1 MLLTSQW
8 FSLLKSSFRG
18 RAGRQANRGGRTR
31 RNRRGNVLN
40 RTVAAE
46 RLEPRTL
53 LTQSAVRVALNVS
66 AEQSVV
72 GDAVTYTATVRPADG
87 SSGSPKG
94 IATFFDLGPVGWIVV
109 GADTGYP
116 AQVDLLDQTGTR
128 LLTLP
133 QTFGSL
139 FVGGVRVA
147 LGDLTGDGVAEV
159 ITAPGPGMAPIVT
172 IYEIAEGASG
182 MFATQTLSFPA
193 GDLGDLSGLQ
203 IATGDVTG
211 DGLADVVAL
220 QGLTVRVFSGAD
232 LIGIVQ
238 PTLQPF
244 LTIPLLGTSS
254 ETDSIATGDVNEDG
268 HADILVGSGRGPV
281 SSIKVFSGANGASL
295 FNITPFEAAFR
306 GGVSVATGDF
316 NGDGHL
322 EIVAAKGVG
331 GALVKF
337 FDRTG
342 ATLAAGSLS
351 EAPLQGG
358 LQIATTDFDGNGRDD
373 LVISTV
379 LGTIGQRSTAQD
391 YVPTA
396 EFVFP
401 GVSPIRAVAHLLR
414 STRNEIGGGVTTAFR
429 AGNFAATTSVFN
441 HYLGELP
448 LVNKGDAEFTI
459 STLTPGAHLVYVR
472 YSGDPSYLGGDS
484 KLVVNQV
491 QGLFD
496 FGDAPDTYGT
506 SLFANGA
513 RHGAGGPKL
522 GSSVDLETDGH
533 PSADAL
539 GDDTAGPSSDDEDGV
554 TFMSNVMFSN
564 DQSLTNTVTVNAS
577 SAGTLSMFID
587 FNRNGVFDEP
597 GFHFPVIAGNN
608 EIRFTVPRGSAAV
621 QVGGG
626 IGGGSVA
633 GGNGGGSGATVS
645 AGATFA
651 RFRIT
656 STANGDLAATGAA
669 PDGEVEDY
677 RLTLQ
682 DVTAGSSA
690 SSPISIQLPPAGFQG
705 NSAMPTVHEFDIFNG
720 VMTLFDVFQGGNRV
734 PMFQIPYDS
743 HRRIDIMG
751 TAGDDTLRLDLS
763 GSDVSASDFLFDGG
777 GEATA
782 AGDSLEIVG
791 GGRKFDHWNLT
802 YTDAKDGFIELDGSR
817 IEFKDLEPINMT
829 TIVDHATISIS
840 GYAAHGNVPARP
852 NVTANLFDY
861 GRGPLLDYG
870 GGVGY
875 FAGYLSAA
883 GDVNLTF
890 FETVFFV
897 TPRLSMT
904 VDLGTGDDRLSI
916 ESLPGG
922 FDRASLTI
930 RGNGGNDAIRA
941 VSSIGNLP
949 LNTPVTLDGG
959 AGDDTLVG
967 GNRSDLLIGGNGN
980 DRLFGGDGNDDLRGD
995 NGRDD
1000 LYGGNGDD
1008 SLSGGGDGDSLVGD
1022 SGNDVLTLNNNGS
1035 DSGASYNIIGAI
1047 AEYAYGGDGN
1057 DVIFADGPAFV
1068 VMLQAGPVQ
1077 AFVRVDG
1084 EAGDDTIYGSSSGR
1098 TEAEGGDGNDV
1109 LYGRGRD
1116 NTLTGSSGDDRI
1128 FGAFN
1133 GTSTIDG
1140 GNGNDIL
1147 EGFGRLIGGNGNDRI
1162 TGSSLISPD
1171 TIDGGAG
1178 DDVIF
1183 TGGGSDL
1190 VDAGSGND
1198 VVSVISNR
1206 LESVIPGVPGLP
1218 DRPTI
1223 NGGDGDDRIEGGMQG
1238 DVLNGDAGRDTI
1250 NGGGGD
1256 DSIDGG
1262 DGDDRLSGDAGN
1274 DVLVGGSGRDYLDGG
1289 LGNDSLNGGT
1299 DEDTINGGVGNDF
1312 LDGEDENDSLNGGD
1326 GNDTVLGSGDDDIVL
1341 GGNGNDSVSGG
1352 DGDDRVLGQAG
1363 NDTVTAGEGVD
1374 TIDGGTG
1381 NDAIS
1386 EMTLNAT
1393 LTPTRLTL
1401 VNLDGDTEIETLR
1414 GIERAILSAE
1424 LSPAGVT
1431 LNASAFRGSVTLI
1444 GSAFND
1450 TITSGGGADSI
1461 NGGFGNDSIISGAGN
1476 DTIDGG
1482 DGNDTIRGGDGNDT
1496 IKGGANND
1504 SLNGG
1509 AGNDLLNGGSGNDV
1523 LEGDTDSL
1531 PASAG
1536 NDSLTGQDGDDTLRG
1551 FGGNDVLVGGN
1562 GKDSLE
1568 GGAGKDTL
1576 LGEGD
1581 NDTLVGGADGD
1592 VLAGGGGV
1600 NVFTSAVAGEINELF
1615 TFPGGRPAWID
1626 EI

>member
-31 RNRRGNVLN
+31 RNRRGNVPN
-40 RTVAAE
+40 RSVAAE

-87 SSGSPKG
+87 SSGSPTG
-94 IATFFDLGPVGWIVV
+94 TATFFDLGPVGWIVV

-133 QTFGSL
+133 QPYISS

-147 LGDLTGDGVAEV
+147 LGDVNGDGVAEV
-159 ITAPGPGMAPIVT
+159 ITAPGEGMEPLVK
-172 IYEIAEGASG
+172 IYEITESASG
-182 MFATQTLSFPA
+182 LAATMIGSFLA
-193 GDLGDLSGLQ
+193 GDSNYRGGVNV
-203 IATGDVTG
+203 ATGDVNG
-211 DGLADVVAL
+211 DGRADIVT
-220 QGLTVRVFSGAD
+220 TVGSIINVFSGAD
-232 LIGIVQ
+232 VLMQNTTTQPILI
-238 PTLQPF
+238 LNPF
-244 LTIPLLGTSS
+244 GTQAIALN
-254 ETDSIATGDVNEDG
+254 IATGDLNEDG
-268 HADILVGSGRGPV
+268 RSDIVVGSGLGVAPSV
-281 SSIKVFSGANGASL
+281 KVFNGATGVNFLSL
-295 FNITPFEAAFR
+295 TPFEASFR

-316 NGDGHL
+316 NGDSHL

-342 ATLAAGSLS
+342 ATLAAGLLS

-401 GVSPIRAVAHLLR
+401 GVSPIRAVGHLLR

-448 LVNKGDAEFTI
+448 LVDKGDAAFTI
-459 STLTPGAHLVYVR
+459 STLAPGAHLVHVR
-472 YSGDPSYLGGDS
+472 YSGDQIYLGGDS

-608 EIRFTVPRGSAAV
+608 EIHFTVPRGSAAV

-626 IGGGSVA
+626 VGGGSVA

-656 STANGDLAATGAA
+656 STVNGDLAATGAA

-682 DVTAGSSA
+682 DVTAGSGD

-705 NSAMPTVHEFDIFNG
+705 SSAMPTLHEFDIFNG
-720 VMTLFDVFQGGNRV
+720 VMTLFDVFQGGNRA

-763 GSDVSASDFLFDGG
+763 GGDVSCQDFHFNGG

-782 AGDSLEIVG
+782 AGDSIVIIG
-791 GGRKFDHWNLT
+791 GSRHFDSWNVS
-802 YTDAKDGFIELDGSR
+802 YSAPKDGMITLDGTH
-817 IEFKDLEPINMT
+817 IEFQDLEPIVLNT
-829 TIVDHATISIS
+829 VVDHATLSI
-840 GYAAHGNVPARP
+840 GATFLGRP
-852 NVTANLFDY
+852 NVTAALEREFFGNPGSEFY
-861 GRGPLLDYG
+861 HETGFGRFF
-870 GGVGY
+870 GY
-875 FAGYLSAA
+875 VSAA
-883 GDVNLTF
+883 NDVDRTD
-890 FETVFFV
+890 FESTVFA
-897 TPRLSMT
+897 TPRISMT
-904 VDLGTGDDRLSI
+904 VILGGGDDRLSI

-922 FDRASLTI
+922 FDRTSLTV

-941 VSSIGNLP
+941 VASIGGLP

-959 AGDDTLVG
+959 TGNDTLVG
-967 GNRSDLLIGGNGN
+967 GNRSDLL
-980 DRLFGGDGNDDLRGD
+980 LGGDGNDSMVGGDGNDELRGD
-995 NGRDD
+995 TGNDSLD
-1000 LYGGNGDD
+1000 GGNGDD
-1008 SLSGGGDGDSLVGD
+1008 VLSGGSQVDYLVGGP
-1022 SGNDVLTLNNNGS
+1022 GNDTLTLNLPNAAFDPTRVGS
-1035 DSGASYNIIGAI
+1035 GEFAS
-1047 AEYAYGGDGN
+1047 GGDGN
-1057 DVIFADGPAFV
+1057 DVIYGDGPVLLDIQNRTV
-1068 VMLQAGPVQ
+1068 VSFLYAGS
-1077 AFVRVDG
+1077 
-1084 EAGDDTIYGSSSGR
+1084 GDDTIYGGSRFNNIAGES
-1098 TEAEGGDGNDV
+1098 GNDM
-1109 LYGRGRD
+1109 LDSHAGE
-1116 NTLTGSSGDDRI
+1116 GSLSGGLGDDRI
-1128 FGAFN
+1128 YA
-1133 GTSTIDG
+1133 GTGTADG
-1140 GNGNDIL
+1140 GEGNDII
-1147 EGFGRLIGGNGNDRI
+1147 EATGMATIRGGSGADRI
-1162 TGSSLISPD
+1162 TGSFLD
-1171 TIDGGAG
+1171 DLIDGG
-1178 DDVIF
+1178 
-1183 TGGGSDL
+1183 T
-1190 VDAGSGND
+1190 
-1198 VVSVISNR
+1198 
-1206 LESVIPGVPGLP
+1206 
-1218 DRPTI
+1218 
-1223 NGGDGDDRIEGGMQG
+1223 
-1238 DVLNGDAGRDTI
+1238 
-1250 NGGGGD
+1250 GD
-1256 DSIDGG
+1256 DSIDGSFGNDSIQGGAGNDRIDGG
-1262 DGDDRLSGDAGN
+1262 DGDDRLFGDEGN
-1274 DVLVGGSGRDYLDGG
+1274 DI
-1289 LGNDSLNGGT
+1289 LNGQ
-1299 DEDTINGGVGNDF
+1299 
-1312 LDGEDENDSLNGGD
+1312 S
-1326 GNDTVLGSGDDDIVL
+1326 GSDV
-1341 GGNGNDSVSGG
+1341 
-1352 DGDDRVLGQAG
+1352 
-1363 NDTVTAGEGVD
+1363 
-1374 TIDGGTG
+1374 
-1381 NDAIS
+1381 
-1386 EMTLNAT
+1386 
-1393 LTPTRLTL
+1393 
-1401 VNLDGDTEIETLR
+1401 IE
-1414 GIERAILSAE
+1414 
-1424 LSPAGVT
+1424 
-1431 LNASAFRGSVTLI
+1431 
-1444 GSAFND
+1444 
-1450 TITSGGGADSI
+1450 
-1461 NGGFGNDSIISGAGN
+1461 
-1476 DTIDGG
+1476 
-1482 DGNDTIRGGDGNDT
+1482 
-1496 IKGGANND
+1496 
-1504 SLNGG
+1504 
-1509 AGNDLLNGGSGNDV
+1509 GGSGND
-1523 LEGDTDSL
+1523 TI
-1531 PASAG
+1531 
-1536 NDSLTGQDGDDTLRG
+1536 TGGYDPDLGLGGATNYLHGGAGDDQIDGGNGSDYITG
-1551 FGGNDVLVGGN
+1551 DEGNDVLHGLNGNDVIDGGSGN
-1562 GKDSLE
+1562 DSIT
-1568 GGAGKDTL
+1568 GGY
-1576 LGEGD
+1576 
-1581 NDTLVGGADGD
+1581 GADTNGTVVC
-1592 VLAGGGGV
+1592 VLPCSRRGG
-1600 NVFTSAVAGEINELF
+1600 
-1615 TFPGGRPAWID
+1615 
-1626 EI
+1626 